1 MYKQKKRIGQMGQFI
16 PFVKKELLHIIR
28 DRRTMAMI
36 IAMPVILIILFG
48 YAITNEIRE
57 APIAVVDYSHDGAS
71 REIIR
76 HISASEYFD
85 IKYLYNDE
93 SKIQSDFLSGRI
105 KMAVVFPAGLEA
117 DIARG
122 QNPQINILSD
132 ASDPNEASSL
142 SAYIKSTVA
151 FALAQAYPQPQ
162 SDAAPV
168 AVKTELS
175 LLYNPQMKGAYN
187 FVPGVMGLILLL
199 LCAMMTSI
207 GIVREKEK
215 GSMEVLLVSPLKPVY
230 IVVAKAVPYLALS
243 MVNVVTI
250 LLLSRYLLGVPIRG
264 SVWLVFFLAT
274 LFALVSLALGLLIS
288 SVADNQGSAMMMSGI
303 GLMLPVM
310 LLSGMVFPVENMP
323 AVLQWLSNIVPAKW
337 FITAVRDVMIK
348 GLGFRAI
355 SLEISVLGAM
365 AAVLLIV
372 SVMKFKNR
380 LE

>member
-1 MYKQKKRIGQMGQFI
+1 MGQFI
-16 PFVKKELLHIIR
+16 PFVKKELLHIMR

-36 IAMPVILIILFG
+36 IAMPVMLIILFG
-48 YAITNEIRE
+48 YAITNEIRL
-57 APIAVVDYSHDGAS
+57 APVAVVDYSRDSAT

-85 IKYLYNDE
+85 VKYLYNDQH
-93 SKIQSDFLSGRI
+93 SVQSDFLAGRI
-105 KMAVVFPAGLEA
+105 KMAVVFPAGFEA
-117 DIARG
+117 DLARG
-122 QNPQINILSD
+122 QNPQINILAD

-142 SAYIKSTVA
+142 AAYVKSTAA
-151 FALAQAYPQPQ
+151 FALGQAYPSPGDTGQV
-162 SDAAPV
+162 SI
-168 AVKTELS
+168 KTELS

-230 IVVAKAVPYLALS
+230 IIIAKAVPYLVLS

-250 LLLSRYLLGVPIRG
+250 LLLSRYLLDVPIRG

-274 LFALVSLALGLLIS
+274 LYALVSLALGLLIS
-288 SVADNQGSAMMMSGI
+288 SVADNQGSAMMISGV

-310 LLSGMVFPVENMP
+310 LLSGMVFPIENMP
-323 AVLQWLSNIVPAKW
+323 VILQWLSDIVPAKW

-348 GLGFRAI
+348 GLAFSDVAPEIAI
-355 SLEISVLGAM
+355 LSAM
-365 AAVLLIV
+365 AAVLLTV
-372 SVMKFKNR
+372 SVMKFKKR

>member
-1 MYKQKKRIGQMGQFI
+1 MGQFI

-57 APIAVVDYSHDGAS
+57 APVAVVDYSHDGAS

-151 FALAQAYPQPQ
+151 FALAQAYPQTQ

-207 GIVREKEK
+207 GI
-215 GSMEVLLVSPLKPVY
+215 EVLLVSPLKPVY

>member
-1 MYKQKKRIGQMGQFI
+1 MGQFI

-28 DRRTMAMI
+28 DRRTMVMI

-57 APIAVVDYSHDGAS
+57 APVAVVDYSHDGAS

-151 FALAQAYPQPQ
+151 FALAQAYPQTQ

-264 SVWLVFFLAT
+264 SVWLVFFLST